1 VMPGAQNCIGSSI
14 RKMDLAMSGN
24 ILSTIAH
31 SLTSGTIAEMA
42 ARARIDGASARKA
55 AELGVPAIL
64 GALTELLSRPKG
76 DARLTSVLARP
87 WFNHLDTSGPLETS
101 GLSMQGQQGGSSLLT
116 FLLGE
121 ESACILA
128 NTIGRCVGACQGAMH
143 PFLDT
148 LMATILHAL
157 VQQCCAARPDGKE
170 IANLLRVERD
180 LVATAMPAGLASL
193 LRGNGFYERLGRSL
207 PPVPALAAQSRTW
220 AGKTTARP
228 PATASGVASLA
239 RDLYATWPY
248 WVLPLL
254 ALTGLGW
261 YFLAGNM
268 SHRAGGANLV
278 IAPLPEFRSR
288 AASTASVNG
297 NSNLAAADQGRDDDN
312 RVDQKSANVTEVA
325 GADPQT
331 AAAVVSQGRFLGI
344 GEADLHRRH
353 DQNGGEV
360 RPLADPA
367 KDELSIAATP
377 WRRHL
382 RFVSPE
388 FKGAIPQR
396 D

>member
-1 VMPGAQNCIGSSI
+1 
-14 RKMDLAMSGN
+14 MSGN
-24 ILSTIAH
+24 ILATIPQ

-64 GALTELLSRPKG
+64 GALTELHFGSKG
-76 DARLTSVLARP
+76 DARLTCALAGP
-87 WFNHLDTSGPLETS
+87 WRNPLDKGGPPETS
-101 GLSMQGQQGGSSLLT
+101 GMPMQGQQAGGSLVT

-121 ESACILA
+121 ESAGILA
-128 NTIGRCVGACQGAMH
+128 KTIGRCVGAGEAAMH
-143 PFLDT
+143 PFLDA
-148 LMATILHAL
+148 LMATILRAL
-157 VQQCCAARPDGKE
+157 VQQCGAANPDGKAV
-170 IANLLRVERD
+170 ANLLRVERD

-193 LRGNGFYERLGRSL
+193 LREKGFYDRLGCSL
-207 PPVPALAAQSRTW
+207 PPVPVLAARRRTW
-220 AGKTTARP
+220 AGKTTPRP
-228 PATASGVASLA
+228 PATASGVASLT
-239 RDLYATWPY
+239 RDLYVTWPY
-248 WVLPLL
+248 WVLPLI

-261 YFLAGNM
+261 YFLAGDM
-268 SHRAGGANLV
+268 SQRGGGAANVV
-278 IAPLPEFRSR
+278 IAPLPELRSR
-288 AASTASVNG
+288 AASKASVNG